1 MFNYKQLARRRLG
14 SPTNTYETLIKT
26 SNDNSKYT
34 ECILGTIETCGS
46 NSFGYND
53 NCSDGFLGG
62 SSSFLENLECFNAHG
77 GSHNCHSQSCCNR
90 HTCSTNTSTSPHNG
104 RIIIYNTD
112 DDSDL
117 SQEAVHKNVSE
128 VCKYVIQLGIIIFI
142 I

>member
-1 MFNYKQLARRRLG
+1 MNFLKLIQSAGYKTLTNWRLDSGSECGDGSHGICSIINNWQDADSG

-62 SSSFLENLECFNAHG
+62 SSVFWKNLECFNAH
-77 GSHNCHSQSCCNR
+77 SRITQLQMHKVVCNR
-90 HTCSTNTSTSPHNG
+90 HTCSTNTTSTSHIMEG
-104 RIIIYNTD
+104 
-112 DDSDL
+112 
-117 SQEAVHKNVSE
+117 
-128 VCKYVIQLGIIIFI
+128 
-142 I
+142 